1 MLDTATSHC
10 HVRGEV
16 VRCKQGSVRF
26 QHQAPVGWSDLHAH
40 SGHAAGT
47 PFVLQLIRCVA
58 AKHQLLAARLLW
70 QLHNVIFYG
79 LIHPSRTP
87 RLSVQSPEL
96 KYMCKA
102 AWQLHPTHLCHGV
115 PFSCACMLLHR
126 PDQRCAAALGI

>member
-10 HVRGEV
+10 HVWGEV

-70 QLHNVIFYG
+70 QLHN
-79 LIHPSRTP
+79 
-87 RLSVQSPEL
+87 LSSMASFTRPGRRDFPYNHQS
-96 KYMCKA
+96 
-102 AWQLHPTHLCHGV
+102 
-115 PFSCACMLLHR
+115 
-126 PDQRCAAALGI
+126 